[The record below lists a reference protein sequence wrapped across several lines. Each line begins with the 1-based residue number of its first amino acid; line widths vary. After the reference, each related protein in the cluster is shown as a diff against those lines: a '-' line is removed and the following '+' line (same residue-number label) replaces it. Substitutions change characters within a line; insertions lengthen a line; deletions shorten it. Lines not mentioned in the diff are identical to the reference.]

1 MGTCHS
7 FHSYD
12 TYDTLLSECSDAS
25 NAGLYECIFQLH
37 TDFIVAFAA
46 EMPWWKILWLAV
58 LAGIYLSFGGA
69 LLYFVAGQMPEVTA
83 SVLPCTSL
91 SSVYDSQYFPPLLIP
106 NLRRVRFPLQAF
118 KNLDHTDHVT
128 AGE

>member
-12 TYDTLLSECSDAS
+12 TLLSECSDAGD
-25 NAGLYECIFQLH
+25 AGLLECIFKVQ
-37 TDFIVAFAA
+37 TDFLVAFVA

-69 LLYFVAGQMPEVTA
+69 LVLFVSGQMPEVTA
-83 SVLPCTSL
+83 SVWLCTVSLPC
-91 SSVYDSQYFPPLLIP
+91 VYDS
-106 NLRRVRFPLQAF
+106 
-118 KNLDHTDHVT
+118 
-128 AGE
+128 